1 MTTGLPVSRLISVS
15 VNLTPLG
22 AQAFNFDSLLVVGDS
37 NVIDVSERIRS
48 YASLTEVATDFGG
61 SAPEYTAAALFFG
74 QSPAPEQL
82 YIGRWAQVA
91 TAGLLVGGP
100 VSALNQAI
108 AAWTAINNGAFRV
121 TIDGVGPSDVGN
133 LNFGAQVNL
142 NGVAAVITSGLPGG
156 TAICTWDPVR
166 QRFTI
171 TSQTSGAGST
181 ISFLSAPNAGTD
193 ISAMLAMTGTPVG
206 AATVNGIAA
215 ETAAAAVAILDAEP
229 TQWYGLTFASTHIV
243 DVDHLAIA
251 AFVEAS
257 GNPHVYG
264 LTTSESSALV
274 TGDVTSIG
282 AQLKALGYDR
292 TFYQYSSTGPYAV
305 AAFFGRAFTVDFNG
319 NLTTITMMFKQ
330 EIGVAAEELTTT
342 QANAL
347 DANNYNYF
355 VGFNNNT
362 DIIVNG
368 KVASGQFFDTIWDVD
383 WLANA
388 IQTNVYNLLFTS
400 TTKIPQTDAGM
411 HQIATQI
418 EAACAQGVANG
429 ALAPGI
435 WNAGGFGQLKEGQ
448 FLSKGYYVF
457 TPPLSSQS
465 EADRAARRSVPFQV
479 AAKLAGAVHSVAITV
494 NVNP

>member
-15 VNLTPLG
+15 VNITPVG
-22 AQAFNFDSLLVVGDS
+22 AQAFNFDSLLIAGDS
-37 NVIDVSERIRS
+37 NVINVSERIRS
-48 YASLTEVATDFGG
+48 YSSLTDVATDFGG
-61 SAPEYTAAALFFG
+61 AAPEYAAAALFFG

-82 YIGRWAQVA
+82 YIGRWAQAA

-100 VSALNQAI
+100 VSTANQAI
-108 AAWTAINNGAFRV
+108 AVWNGINNGAFDI
-121 TIDGVGPSDVGN
+121 TIDGVGPTEVGN
-133 LNFGAQVNL
+133 LDFTAQVNL
-142 NGVAAVITSGLPGG
+142 NGVANVITSGLPGG

-171 TSQTSGAGST
+171 ASQSTGAGST
-181 ISFLSAPNAGTD
+181 ISFLTAPNAGTD
-193 ISAMLAMTGTPVG
+193 ISAMLAMIGTPVG
-206 AATVNGIAA
+206 ASSVAGVAA
-215 ETAAAAVAILDAEP
+215 ETAAAAVAILDALP
-229 TQWYGLTFASTHIV
+229 TQWYGLMFASTNVV
-243 DVDHLAIA
+243 DADHLAIA
-251 AFVEAS
+251 AFVEAA

-274 TGDVTSIG
+274 TGDVSSIG
-282 AQLKALGYDR
+282 AQLKALNYNR
-292 TFYQYSSTGPYAV
+292 TLYQYSSMSPYAV

-330 EIGVAAEELTTT
+330 EAGVTAESLTST

-347 DANNYNYF
+347 DANHYNYF

-388 IQTNVYNLLFTS
+388 IQTNVYNLLFTT

-411 HQIATQI
+411 HQISTQI

-429 ALAPGI
+429 ALAPGT

-448 FLSKGYYVF
+448 FLPKGYYVF
-457 TPPLSSQS
+457 APPVSSQS
-465 EADRAARRSVPFQV
+465 EAARAARSSVPFQV
-479 AAKLAGAVHSVAITV
+479 AAKLAGAVHNVSITV